1 MRAVHV
7 LDTQSPGKQAM
18 IDRQDNRRHG
28 RDSLFLVAELR
39 LERDGPPYEV
49 KLRNIS
55 DSGLMAEGAMRVSR
69 GTRVYL
75 DLRNVGTVA
84 GHVAWAAGDRC
95 GIAFDEAIQSS
106 LVQFPVSDVDLPEG
120 NEPESGVSHVTDR
133 DEDD

>member
-1 MRAVHV
+1 
-7 LDTQSPGKQAM
+7 M

-39 LERDGPPYEV
+39 LERDGPPFEV

-55 DSGLMAEGAMRVSR
+55 DSGVMAEGPMRVSR

-75 DLRNVGTVA
+75 ELRNVGAVA

-95 GIAFDEAIQSS
+95 GIAFDETIQSS

-120 NEPESGVSHVTDR
+120 EAPRDGVSDTADR
-133 DEDD
+133 DEEG

>member
-1 MRAVHV
+1 
-7 LDTQSPGKQAM
+7 M

-39 LERDGPPYEV
+39 LERDGPPYDV

-55 DSGLMAEGAMRVSR
+55 DSGVMAEGAMRVIR

-75 DLRNVGTVA
+75 ELRNIGIVS

-95 GIAFDEAIQSS
+95 GIAFDESIRSS
-106 LVQFPVSDVDLPEG
+106 LVQFPVADVDLPEG
-120 NEPESGVSHVTDR
+120 DSQESDITHPTDR
-133 DEDD
+133 NGKA

>member
-1 MRAVHV
+1 
-7 LDTQSPGKQAM
+7 M

-55 DSGLMAEGAMRVSR
+55 DSGVMAEGSMRVSR
-69 GTRVYL
+69 GARIFL
-75 DLRNVGTVA
+75 DLRNIGIVA

-95 GIAFDEAIQSS
+95 GIAFDESIRSS
-106 LVQFPVSDVDLPEG
+106 LVQFPVADVDLPETD
-120 NEPESGVSHVTDR
+120 EPEGEVQHPSDR
-133 DEDD
+133 NGEG

>member
-1 MRAVHV
+1 
-7 LDTQSPGKQAM
+7 M

-28 RDSLFLVAELR
+28 RDSLFLVTELR

-55 DSGLMAEGAMRVSR
+55 DSGVMAEGPMRVSR

-75 DLRNVGTVA
+75 ELRNVGTVA

-95 GIAFDEAIQSS
+95 GIAFDESIRSS
-106 LVQFPVSDVDLPEG
+106 LVQFPVSNVDLPEG
-120 NEPESGVSHVTDR
+120 DKQENDVSHLSDR
-133 DEDD
+133 DDQG

>member
-1 MRAVHV
+1 
-7 LDTQSPGKQAM
+7 M

-55 DSGLMAEGAMRVSR
+55 DSGVMAEGSMRVSR
-69 GTRVYL
+69 GTRVYI
-75 DLRNVGTVA
+75 DLHNIGMVA

-95 GIAFDEAIQSS
+95 GIAFDEPIRSS
-106 LVQFPVSDVDLPEG
+106 LVQFPVANVDLPERG
-120 NEPESGVSHVTDR
+120 DVNGKENGQADGAVPQNSGPGA
-133 DEDD
+133 DD

>member
-1 MRAVHV
+1 
-7 LDTQSPGKQAM
+7 M
-18 IDRQDNRRHG
+18 IDRQDNRRHD

-55 DSGLMAEGAMRVSR
+55 DSGVMAEGPMRVSR
-69 GTRVYL
+69 GTRIYL
-75 DLRNVGTVA
+75 DLRNVGMVA

-95 GIAFDEAIQSS
+95 GVAFDEPIRSS

-120 NEPESGVSHVTDR
+120 DERENGVSQSTDR
-133 DEDD
+133 DSDG